1 MEKRCLHEFIKRLF
15 AEVNITIT
23 TVIGTQLSGLKFR
36 SVMHYRIRASKLRL
50 AGISKLSL
58 I

>member
-1 MEKRCLHEFIKRLF
+1 MEKRRLHEFLKLPC
-15 AEVNITIT
+15 AEVNIAIT
-23 TVIGTQLSGLKFR
+23 TAIGTGLSGLKFR
-36 SVMHYRIRASKLRL
+36 SVMHYRICAFKLRP